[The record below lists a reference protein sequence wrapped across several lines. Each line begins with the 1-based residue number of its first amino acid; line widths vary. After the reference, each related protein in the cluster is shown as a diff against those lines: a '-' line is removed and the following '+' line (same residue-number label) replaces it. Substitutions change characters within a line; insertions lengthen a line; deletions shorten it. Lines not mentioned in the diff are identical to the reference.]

1 MPGMGRL
8 EARGKRAAGRLR
20 ALQGGAVLL
29 RYSIGRGLTQG
40 PGSVTPGRGYQGG
53 LRPLRAV
60 IEKGTGLA
68 ALHWMRLPGIQ

>member
-1 MPGMGRL
+1 
-8 EARGKRAAGRLR
+8 
-20 ALQGGAVLL
+20 LL
-29 RYSIGRGLTQG
+29 RYSIGRDLTRG
-40 PGSVTPGRGYQGG
+40 PGSVSPGRGYQGG